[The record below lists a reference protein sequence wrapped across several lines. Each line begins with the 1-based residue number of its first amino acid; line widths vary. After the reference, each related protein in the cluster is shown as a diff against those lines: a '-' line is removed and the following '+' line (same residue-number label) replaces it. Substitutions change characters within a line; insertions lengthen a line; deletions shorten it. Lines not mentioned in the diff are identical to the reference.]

1 VGKFL
6 ARVKHAVQVEARHQQ
21 SAAEAPRN
29 VMRALQIVK
38 PHKWR
43 IVEIPRPSPGAGEV
57 LICVDYVAMCNQN
70 DYKILYGLYGSLIK
84 YPCDPGVYGHEGV
97 GTVTEL
103 GSRVKG
109 LAVGDHV
116 VMMGEGGPML
126 YMEYVTRKAA
136 TVAKVSRKVPLK
148 DAAVLELFGCAHHC
162 MEIVGDVRKKKVGIS
177 GLGPAGLAIFQM
189 LKLAKPRAVVGI
201 EPNPLRARTAKKFG
215 LANVLS
221 PTTAAD
227 RKKILA
233 EGIDLIIDT
242 AGCPASILAAF
253 EFTRREVVIFGF
265 TNEPFTVD
273 QSKWFQKE
281 LVIRN
286 SKVQTIENLR
296 AAVRLLE
303 RGKIHTRRLINA
315 VMPYERYAEAVRM
328 LYEHKAVK
336 ILLVWRKK

>member
-1 VGKFL
+1 MK
-6 ARVKHAVQVEARHQQ
+6 
-21 SAAEAPRN
+21 
-29 VMRALQIVK
+29 ALQIVK
-38 PHKWR
+38 PYKWR
-43 IVEIPRPSPGAGEV
+43 IVEIPRPKPAAGEILV
-57 LICVDYVAMCNQN
+57 RVDYAAMCNQN
-70 DYKILYGLYGSLIK
+70 DYKILYGLYGDLIK

-97 GTVTEL
+97 GTVVEL
-103 GSRVKG
+103 GARVKG
-109 LAVGDHV
+109 FSKGDHV

-162 MEIVGDVRKKKVGIS
+162 MEIVGDVRKKKVAIS

-189 LKLAKPRAVVGI
+189 LRLAKPREIVGI
-201 EPNPLRARTAKKFG
+201 EPNPIRARAARKLG
-215 LANVLS
+215 LAGVLN
-221 PTTAAD
+221 PATERG
-227 RKKILA
+227 RKQILA
-233 EGIDLIIDT
+233 EKIDLIVDT
-242 AGCPASILAAF
+242 AGCPASMLAAF

-265 TNEPFTVD
+265 TNQPFTVD

-286 SKVQTIENLR
+286 SKVQTIDNLR

-303 RGKIHTRRLINA
+303 RNKVRTRGLISA
-315 VMPYERYAEAVRM
+315 VMPYERYTEAVRM

-336 ILLVWRKK
+336 ILLKW